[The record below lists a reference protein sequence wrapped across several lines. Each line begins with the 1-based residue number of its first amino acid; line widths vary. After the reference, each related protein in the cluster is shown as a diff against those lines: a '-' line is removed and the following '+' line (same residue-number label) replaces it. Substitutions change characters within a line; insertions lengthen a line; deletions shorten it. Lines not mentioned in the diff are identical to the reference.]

1 MINWK
6 LWVQSFLDNRFL
18 IYKDVC
24 FLFWDIKINFTI
36 RINSNL
42 KLEFVA
48 SNFKHDFYNQNY
60 LFILLLHIYISKQK
74 TFYKINLWHRKTKH
88 TRSHFIYI
96 ILTIIYSLELA
107 SPTILSICLSSLNLS
122 STVPLTASF
131 LPCTKPW
138 VTPQH
143 SITSGIIRL
152 VFERQGLPNVE
163 HENVCPWSKF
173 AEINNPK
180 WLSFPPKPMP
190 FGMSSEL
197 KLTAHYEKHGHLAV
211 TSENHENSLMN
222 GLTIVSFHIF
232 CVFLKRG

>member
-1 MINWK
+1 MIFIIK
-6 LWVQSFLDNRFL
+6 IICSVYFY
-18 IYKDVC
+18 IYVSKH
-24 FLFWDIKINFTI
+24 FTSNSLLTNINFTKPI
-36 RINSNL
+36 HSKSTCDTA
-42 KLEFVA
+42 KLNIHEA
-48 SNFKHDFYNQNY
+48 
-60 LFILLLHIYISKQK
+60 IL
-74 TFYKINLWHRKTKH
+74 
-88 TRSHFIYI
+88 YI
-96 ILTIIYSLELA
+96 ILTIIWSQKKIVTIIYSLELA

-152 VFERQGLPNVE
+152 VLERQGLPNVE

-197 KLTAHYEKHGHLAV
+197 KLTAHYKKHGHLSV
-211 TSENHENSLMN
+211 ISENHENFLMN
-222 GLTIVSFHIF
+222 SLILS
-232 CVFLKRG
+232 